1 MNKCHSDLY
10 TFIKELRKEQGA
22 TEISVVELFL
32 GRKIKAS
39 PKKKWLDNQNRLQRI
54 VKGYDDSEDIL
65 AYLETVGHI
74 IVL

>member
-1 MNKCHSDLY
+1 MSSRLVH
-10 TFIKELRKEQGA
+10 FIKELRKEQGD
-22 TEISVVELFL
+22 TEITAVELSL
-32 GRKIKAS
+32 GRKIKTS

-54 VKGYDDSEDIL
+54 VKGYDKFEDIL